1 MNISQNTTLNTLISV
16 LGLVLTIGL
25 AQAGCQQAEKSTS
38 DSQHVQDAHADHDHS
53 EEPQKPP
60 FVQVEDA
67 DLADDADLDEVVN
80 QAISNIEKGRA
91 DGDMMLVMNGGIM
104 KLKAV
109 LERDPENVKAIN
121 QLGVMSVESGQLEK
135 AEKRFE
141 KLVLLQPEN
150 QEYAERLSEIQ
161 SKLGK

>member
-1 MNISQNTTLNTLISV
+1 MYSN
-16 LGLVLTIGL
+16 
-25 AQAGCQQAEKSTS
+25 
-38 DSQHVQDAHADHDHS
+38 S
-53 EEPQKPP
+53 ENVTP
-60 FVQVEDA
+60 
-67 DLADDADLDEVVN
+67 
-80 QAISNIEKGRA
+80 ISNIEKGRA